1 MPAAR
6 PDPVRDPVFAACV
19 VVLRRNLPFT
29 LAGMLLTMALVIA
42 ALQDVVPHAQ
52 LAWWA
57 LGNLA
62 LSALRWH
69 AMRRFR
75 PVEGEPGINDT
86 PRVRRWRRITL
97 VGVLASGLAWGL
109 PTAYWLQHVPLPH
122 QMFLIIALLTMGTGA
137 IYAYCID
144 LPVLYSFLLPYFLPM
159 LLMLTML
166 DQTLLTVMGVAGLL
180 YLAVSLTFAHRM
192 HRTQLDSLSLRF
204 ENLDLLQRLQNEKM
218 AAERSDLAKSRF
230 LAAASHDLRQPVH
243 ALSLF
248 VGVLKGHAL
257 PAQSRQLV
265 DSISRAVQALG
276 GLFDGLLN
284 LSRLDAGVVRPQVQ
298 PVAIADVL
306 DRLHHEFA
314 PQAQAKS
321 LRLRLRPLAATVSS
335 DPALLDRILRNLIH
349 NAIHHTERGGVLVGC
364 RRDGDALRVE
374 VWDSGPG
381 IPLHEQERVFW
392 EFHQLGNPE
401 RDRGKGLGLGLAI
414 VQRTARLLGHPLG
427 LRSWPGRGTVFSLT
441 LPLADPQAQAP
452 AQADEPQPAA
462 LPTHGREPLV
472 LVIEDDVQSRLG
484 LQLLLEGWGYRVLAA
499 GSVDELLLQTAQDM
513 DRVSLIISDYR
524 LREHQ
529 TGIDAIK
536 RLHEEYNDEAIPAL
550 LVSGDTDPQR
560 LAEVAEH
567 GWPMQNKPVD
577 PDRLRSTIAR
587 LLA

>member
-1 MPAAR
+1 MRSWPGGRSATWR
-6 PDPVRDPVFAACV
+6 CPPC
-19 VVLRRNLPFT
+19 
-29 LAGMLLTMALVIA
+29 AGMPCA
-42 ALQDVVPHAQ
+42 AS
-52 LAWWA
+52 
-57 LGNLA
+57 G
-62 LSALRWH
+62 LSRASP
-69 AMRRFR
+69 ASTTT
-75 PVEGEPGINDT
+75 PG
-86 PRVRRWRRITL
+86 RRWRRITL

-159 LLMLTML
+159 LLMLTAL

-321 LRLRLRPLAATVSS
+321 LRLRLRRSRPRSRRTRRCWTASCAT
-335 DPALLDRILRNLIH
+335 
-349 NAIHHTERGGVLVGC
+349 
-364 RRDGDALRVE
+364 
-374 VWDSGPG
+374 
-381 IPLHEQERVFW
+381 
-392 EFHQLGNPE
+392 
-401 RDRGKGLGLGLAI
+401 
-414 VQRTARLLGHPLG
+414 
-427 LRSWPGRGTVFSLT
+427 
-441 LPLADPQAQAP
+441 
-452 AQADEPQPAA
+452 
-462 LPTHGREPLV
+462 
-472 LVIEDDVQSRLG
+472 
-484 LQLLLEGWGYRVLAA
+484 
-499 GSVDELLLQTAQDM
+499 
-513 DRVSLIISDYR
+513 
-524 LREHQ
+524 
-529 TGIDAIK
+529 
-536 RLHEEYNDEAIPAL
+536 
-550 LVSGDTDPQR
+550 
-560 LAEVAEH
+560 
-567 GWPMQNKPVD
+567 
-577 PDRLRSTIAR
+577 
-587 LLA
+587 

>member
-1 MPAAR
+1 MPCAASGRSRAAR
-6 PDPVRDPVFAACV
+6 HQR
-19 VVLRRNLPFT
+19 
-29 LAGMLLTMALVIA
+29 
-42 ALQDVVPHAQ
+42 Q
-52 LAWWA
+52 
-57 LGNLA
+57 
-62 LSALRWH
+62 
-69 AMRRFR
+69 
-75 PVEGEPGINDT
+75 

-159 LLMLTML
+159 LLMLTAL

-204 ENLDLLQRLQNEKM
+204 ENLDLLQRLQDEKM

-314 PQAQAKS
+314 PQARQNRCACACGRS
-321 LRLRLRPLAATVSS
+321 RPRSRRTRRCWTASCAT
-335 DPALLDRILRNLIH
+335 
-349 NAIHHTERGGVLVGC
+349 
-364 RRDGDALRVE
+364 
-374 VWDSGPG
+374 
-381 IPLHEQERVFW
+381 
-392 EFHQLGNPE
+392 
-401 RDRGKGLGLGLAI
+401 
-414 VQRTARLLGHPLG
+414 
-427 LRSWPGRGTVFSLT
+427 
-441 LPLADPQAQAP
+441 
-452 AQADEPQPAA
+452 
-462 LPTHGREPLV
+462 
-472 LVIEDDVQSRLG
+472 
-484 LQLLLEGWGYRVLAA
+484 
-499 GSVDELLLQTAQDM
+499 
-513 DRVSLIISDYR
+513 
-524 LREHQ
+524 
-529 TGIDAIK
+529 
-536 RLHEEYNDEAIPAL
+536 
-550 LVSGDTDPQR
+550 
-560 LAEVAEH
+560 
-567 GWPMQNKPVD
+567 
-577 PDRLRSTIAR
+577 
-587 LLA
+587 

>member
-1 MPAAR
+1 MPAVR

-75 PVEGEPGINDT
+75 PVEGEPGINDN
-86 PRVRRWRRITL
+86 P
-97 VGVLASGLAWGL
+97 GAALAPHHAGRGAGQRLAWGL

-321 LRLRLRPLAATVSS
+321 LRLRVRPLAATVSS

-349 NAIHHTERGGVLVGC
+349 NAVHHTERGGVLIGC

-374 VWDSGPG
+374 VWDSG
-381 IPLHEQERVFW
+381 
-392 EFHQLGNPE
+392 
-401 RDRGKGLGLGLAI
+401 
-414 VQRTARLLGHPLG
+414 GH
-427 LRSWPGRGTVFSLT
+427 T
-441 LPLADPQAQAP
+441 P
-452 AQADEPQPAA
+452 A
-462 LPTHGREPLV
+462 
-472 LVIEDDVQSRLG
+472 
-484 LQLLLEGWGYRVLAA
+484 
-499 GSVDELLLQTAQDM
+499 
-513 DRVSLIISDYR
+513 
-524 LREHQ
+524 
-529 TGIDAIK
+529 
-536 RLHEEYNDEAIPAL
+536 
-550 LVSGDTDPQR
+550 
-560 LAEVAEH
+560 
-567 GWPMQNKPVD
+567 
-577 PDRLRSTIAR
+577 
-587 LLA
+587 